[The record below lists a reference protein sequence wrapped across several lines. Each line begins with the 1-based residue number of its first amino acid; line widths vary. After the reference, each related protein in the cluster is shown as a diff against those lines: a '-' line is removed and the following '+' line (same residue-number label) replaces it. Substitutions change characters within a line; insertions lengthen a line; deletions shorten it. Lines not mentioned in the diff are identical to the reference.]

1 MKSQIVSQTKTSMLI
16 SGVVK
21 ITYDKKDDEAITK
34 YALINLKNDLT
45 NVLGEEAILATESK
59 NSKIIVATIDTSLA
73 KSQKNYELL
82 REALNK
88 KEQYIITVFEGQLQ
102 LIGNDRRGT
111 IYAIYEFLSQIGV
124 SPWHYWMDVPI
135 KKQAELYL
143 NEPFF
148 LIDAPKVEMRGF
160 FINDEWPAA
169 GNWATKHFGHLMN
182 EKGEKMN
189 SFNHLYYEKLFDL
202 LLRLKG
208 NFIWPAMWD
217 SAFYADDPENSKL
230 AQKMGVIIGTS
241 HHEPMGRNHQ
251 EWIRNHGQYGNGD
264 WDYESNQEGLEKYF
278 RQGIERSYQTED
290 IFTLGMRGNGDEAM
304 GEGENIS
311 LLEQIINKQRK
322 IISEVTGRS
331 AKETP
336 QIWALYKEVQDY
348 YDKGMRVPDDVILLL
363 CDDNW
368 GNLRKL
374 PSLENRDRKGGF
386 GIYYHYDYVGGP
398 RNSKWI
404 NVSQIQRTWEQITLA
419 YNYGVRKLWV
429 VNVGDLKGQEY
440 PLSYFMD
447 LAWNPEQSLE
457 EMEGYTKNWVE
468 KQLGGNYINDASKLL
483 AAYSKLNMTISPE
496 LLDKD
501 TFSLEIDYEF
511 ERILANYRDLSNQAG
526 QLFVLMP
533 EEYRQV
539 YEQLI
544 YFPLVATANLY
555 EMYYAQ
561 AINWKSNDTKIVNQ
575 AADKVEWC
583 FKRDAELT
591 SHYHSLNNG
600 KWEHMMSQTHIGYH
614 DWQEPEYQ
622 IMPEIRRL
630 KSEEYLSKEIDQ
642 SVVIEAADFNE
653 KSQGEVVWT
662 EIADLGKTF
671 SAITPLPN
679 NIIPSK
685 QNFVCYDFETS
696 SSGEFQV
703 EVFLSPSLNWNNSGL
718 IYGYQID
725 DGAEVKI
732 NFNGKYK
739 GELGNW
745 QADLIIRSL
754 SVAKLEQGKHRL
766 LFYAKSPD
774 VILQKIVLH
783 FGEIKETYLGRNHS
797 DLINSGV
804 I

>member
-336 QIWALYKEVQDY
+336 QIGALYKEVQDY

-404 NVSQIQRTWEQITLA
+404 NVSQIQRTWEQMTLA

-725 DGAEVKI
+725 DGAEVEI

-745 QADLIIRSL
+745 QADQI
-754 SVAKLEQGKHRL
+754 
-766 LFYAKSPD
+766 
-774 VILQKIVLH
+774 
-783 FGEIKETYLGRNHS
+783 GRAH
-797 DLINSGV
+797 V
-804 I
+804 

>member
-1 MKSQIVSQTKTSMLI
+1 M
-16 SGVVK
+16 
-21 ITYDKKDDEAITK
+21 
-34 YALINLKNDLT
+34 
-45 NVLGEEAILATESK
+45 
-59 NSKIIVATIDTSLA
+59 
-73 KSQKNYELL
+73 
-82 REALNK
+82 
-88 KEQYIITVFEGQLQ
+88 
-102 LIGNDRRGT
+102 IGNDRRGT

-591 SHYHSLNNG
+591 SHYNYLNNG

-662 EIADLGKTF
+662 EIADMGKTF

-725 DGAEVKI
+725 DGAEVEI

-745 QADLIIRSL
+745 QADRIIRSL

-783 FGEIKETYLGRNHS
+783 FGRNKRNLFGKKS
-797 DLINSGV
+797 F
-804 I
+804 

>member
-1 MKSQIVSQTKTSMLI
+1 M
-16 SGVVK
+16 
-21 ITYDKKDDEAITK
+21 
-34 YALINLKNDLT
+34 
-45 NVLGEEAILATESK
+45 
-59 NSKIIVATIDTSLA
+59 
-73 KSQKNYELL
+73 
-82 REALNK
+82 
-88 KEQYIITVFEGQLQ
+88 
-102 LIGNDRRGT
+102 IGNDRRGT

-511 ERILANYRDLSNQAG
+511 ERILANYRNLSNQAG

-591 SHYHSLNNG
+591 SHYNSLNNG

-662 EIADLGKTF
+662 EIADMGKTF

-725 DGAEVKI
+725 DGAEVEI

-745 QADLIIRSL
+745 QADRIIRSL

>member
-304 GEGENIS
+304 REGENIS

-591 SHYHSLNNG
+591 SHYNYLNNG

-662 EIADLGKTF
+662 EIADMGKTF

-725 DGAEVKI
+725 DGAEVEI

-745 QADLIIRSL
+745 QADRIIRSL

>member
-1 MKSQIVSQTKTSMLI
+1 MKSQIVSQKQTSMLI

-21 ITYDKKDDEAITK
+21 ITYDKKDDEAIIK
-34 YALINLKNDLT
+34 YALLNLKNDLT
-45 NVLGEEAILATESK
+45 NVLGEEVILATASK
-59 NSKIIVATIDTSLA
+59 NSKIIVSTIDTSLA

-102 LIGNDRRGT
+102 LIGSDRRGT
-111 IYAIYEFLSQIGV
+111 IYAIYEFLNQIGV

-135 KKQAELYL
+135 KKQAEIYL
-143 NEPFF
+143 NESFF
-148 LIDAPKVEMRGF
+148 LIDAPKVEKRGF

-169 GNWATKHFGHLMN
+169 GNWATKHFGHLIN
-182 EKGEKMN
+182 EEGEKMN
-189 SFNHLYYEKLFDL
+189 PFNHLYYEKLFDL

-208 NFIWPAMWD
+208 NFIWPAMWS
-217 SAFYADDPENSKL
+217 SAFYDDDLENSKL
-230 AQKMGVIIGTS
+230 AQEMGVIIGTS

-251 EWIRNHGQYGNGD
+251 EWIRNHEQYGNGE
-264 WDYESNQEGLEKYF
+264 WDYENNQVGLDKYF
-278 RQGIERSYQTED
+278 REGIERSYQTED

-304 GEGENIS
+304 GEGENIA

-331 AKETP
+331 TKETP

-348 YDKGMRVPDDVILLL
+348 YDKGMRVPYDVTLLL

-374 PSLENRDRKGGF
+374 PSQEKRDRKGGF

-404 NVSQIQRTWEQITLA
+404 NVSQIQRTWEQMTLA

-447 LAWNPEQSLE
+447 LAWNPDQSLE
-457 EMEGYTKNWVE
+457 KMESYTKNWVE
-468 KQLGGNYINDASKLL
+468 NQLGGNYIDDASKLL
-483 AAYSKLNMTISPE
+483 AAYSKLNMTVSPE

-501 TFSLEIDYEF
+501 TFSLDNDHEF
-511 ERILANYRDLSNQAG
+511 ERVLAHYRDLSNQAG
-526 QLFVLMP
+526 ELYVLMP
-533 EEYRQV
+533 EKYRQV

-544 YFPLVATANLY
+544 YYPLVATANLY

-561 AINWKSNDTKIVNQ
+561 AINWKSNDAKIVNR

-591 SHYHSLNNG
+591 LHYHSLNDG

-630 KSEEYLSKEIDQ
+630 KSEINLSKEVDQ
-642 SVVIEAADFNE
+642 SIVIEAGDFNE
-653 KSQGEVVWT
+653 KSQGDVVWA
-662 EIADLGKTF
+662 EIVDMGKNF
-671 SAITPLPN
+671 SAITTLPN
-679 NIIPSK
+679 TIIPTK
-685 QNFVCYDFETS
+685 QDFVRYDFKTV

-703 EVFLSPSLNWNNSGL
+703 EVFLSPSLNWNSSGL

-725 DGAEVKI
+725 NEPEVEV
-732 NFNGKYK
+732 NFNGNYK

-745 QADLIIRSL
+745 QAERIIKSL
-754 SVAKLEQGKHRL
+754 TVAKLEQGEHRL

-774 VILQKIVLH
+774 CVLQKIVLH

-797 DLINSGV
+797 DFINSGL

>member
-304 GEGENIS
+304 REGENIS

-591 SHYHSLNNG
+591 SHYNSLNNG

-662 EIADLGKTF
+662 EIADMGKTF

>member
-1 MKSQIVSQTKTSMLI
+1 
-16 SGVVK
+16 
-21 ITYDKKDDEAITK
+21 
-34 YALINLKNDLT
+34 
-45 NVLGEEAILATESK
+45 
-59 NSKIIVATIDTSLA
+59 
-73 KSQKNYELL
+73 
-82 REALNK
+82 
-88 KEQYIITVFEGQLQ
+88 
-102 LIGNDRRGT
+102 
-111 IYAIYEFLSQIGV
+111 
-124 SPWHYWMDVPI
+124 
-135 KKQAELYL
+135 
-143 NEPFF
+143 
-148 LIDAPKVEMRGF
+148 
-160 FINDEWPAA
+160 
-169 GNWATKHFGHLMN
+169 
-182 EKGEKMN
+182 
-189 SFNHLYYEKLFDL
+189 
-202 LLRLKG
+202 
-208 NFIWPAMWD
+208 
-217 SAFYADDPENSKL
+217 
-230 AQKMGVIIGTS
+230 
-241 HHEPMGRNHQ
+241 
-251 EWIRNHGQYGNGD
+251 
-264 WDYESNQEGLEKYF
+264 
-278 RQGIERSYQTED
+278 
-290 IFTLGMRGNGDEAM
+290 
-304 GEGENIS
+304 
-311 LLEQIINKQRK
+311 
-322 IISEVTGRS
+322 
-331 AKETP
+331 
-336 QIWALYKEVQDY
+336 
-348 YDKGMRVPDDVILLL
+348 MRVPDDVILLL

-591 SHYHSLNNG
+591 SHYNYLNNG

-662 EIADLGKTF
+662 EIADMGKTF

-718 IYGYQID
+718 IYGYQIY
-725 DGAEVKI
+725 DGAEVEI

-745 QADLIIRSL
+745 QADRIIRSL

>member
-1 MKSQIVSQTKTSMLI
+1 M
-16 SGVVK
+16 
-21 ITYDKKDDEAITK
+21 
-34 YALINLKNDLT
+34 
-45 NVLGEEAILATESK
+45 
-59 NSKIIVATIDTSLA
+59 
-73 KSQKNYELL
+73 
-82 REALNK
+82 
-88 KEQYIITVFEGQLQ
+88 
-102 LIGNDRRGT
+102 IGNDRRGT

-189 SFNHLYYEKLFDL
+189 SFNYLYYEKLFDL

-591 SHYHSLNNG
+591 SHYNYLNNG

-662 EIADLGKTF
+662 EIADMGKTF

-725 DGAEVKI
+725 DGAEVEI

-745 QADLIIRSL
+745 QADRIIRSL

>member
-336 QIWALYKEVQDY
+336 QIGALYKEVQDY

-662 EIADLGKTF
+662 EIADMGKTF

-725 DGAEVKI
+725 DGAEVEI

-745 QADLIIRSL
+745 QADRIIRSL

>member
-591 SHYHSLNNG
+591 SHYNSLNNG

-662 EIADLGKTF
+662 EIADMGKTF

-774 VILQKIVLH
+774 VVLQKIVLH

>member
-217 SAFYADDPENSKL
+217 SAFYADDLENSKL

-591 SHYHSLNNG
+591 SHYNSLNNG

-662 EIADLGKTF
+662 EIADMGKTF

>member
-1 MKSQIVSQTKTSMLI
+1 MLI

-404 NVSQIQRTWEQITLA
+404 NVSQIQRTWEQMTLA

-662 EIADLGKTF
+662 EIADMGKTF

-725 DGAEVKI
+725 DGTEVEI
-732 NFNGKYK
+732 NFNGNYK

-745 QADLIIRSL
+745 QAERIIRSL

>member
-1 MKSQIVSQTKTSMLI
+1 MFI

-21 ITYDKKDDEAITK
+21 IGYDRKDDEAITK
-34 YALINLKNDLT
+34 HALINLKNDLA
-45 NVLGEEAILATESK
+45 NVLDNEAILATDSK
-59 NSKIIVATIDTSLA
+59 NSKIIVSTIDTSLA

-102 LIGNDRRGT
+102 LIGSDRRGT

-135 KKQAELYL
+135 KKQSKIYL
-143 NEPFF
+143 NESFF
-148 LIDAPKVEMRGF
+148 LIDAPKVEKRGF

-189 SFNHLYYEKLFDL
+189 SFNHLYYEKLLDL

-208 NFIWPAMWD
+208 NFIWTAMWG

-230 AQKMGVIIGTS
+230 AQEMGVIVGTS

-251 EWIRNHGQYGNGD
+251 EWIRNHEQYGNGE
-264 WDYESNQEGLEKYF
+264 WDYENNQDGLDKYF
-278 RQGIERSYQTED
+278 RKGIERSYQTED

-304 GEGENIS
+304 REGENIT
-311 LLEQIINKQRK
+311 LLEQIIDKQRK

-348 YDKGMRVPDDVILLL
+348 YDKGMRVPDDVTLLL

-374 PSLENRDRKGGF
+374 PSLENRDRKGGY

-404 NVSQIQRTWEQITLA
+404 NVSQIQRTWEQMTLA

-447 LAWNPEQSLE
+447 LAWNSEQSLE
-457 EMEGYTKNWVE
+457 EMESYTKNWVG
-468 KQLGGNYINDASKLL
+468 KQLGENYTEDASKLL
-483 AAYSKLNMTISPE
+483 ATYSKLNMSVSPE

-501 TFSLEIDYEF
+501 TFSLDNDHEF
-511 ERILANYRDLSNQAG
+511 ERVLAHYRDLSNQAG
-526 QLFVLMP
+526 ELYVLMP
-533 EEYRQV
+533 EKYRQV
-539 YEQLI
+539 YELLI
-544 YFPLVATANLY
+544 YYPLVATANLY

-561 AINWKSNDTKIVNQ
+561 AINWKSENATIVNQ

-583 FKRDAELT
+583 FKRDTELT
-591 SHYHSLNNG
+591 SHYHSLNDG

-622 IMPEIRRL
+622 IMPEIRHL
-630 KSEEYLSKEIDQ
+630 KSEINISKEVDQ
-642 SVVIEAADFNE
+642 SIVIEAGDFNE

-662 EIADLGKTF
+662 EIADMGKTV
-671 SAITPLPN
+671 SAITTLPN
-679 NIIPSK
+679 TIIPS
-685 QNFVCYDFETS
+685 NNDFVCYDFETV

-718 IYGYQID
+718 VYGYQID
-725 DGAEVKI
+725 GEAEIEV
-732 NFNGKYK
+732 NFNGIYK

-745 QADLIIRSL
+745 QAERIIRSL
-754 SVAKLEQGKHRL
+754 TVTKLEQGKHRL
-766 LFYAKSPD
+766 LFYAKTPD

-797 DLINSGV
+797 DFINTWLI
-804 I
+804 

>member
-483 AAYSKLNMTISPE
+483 AAYSKLNMTIRPE

-561 AINWKSNDTKIVNQ
+561 VINWKSNDTKIVNQ

-591 SHYHSLNNG
+591 SHYNSLNNG

-622 IMPEIRRL
+622 IMLEIRRL

-662 EIADLGKTF
+662 EIADMGKTF

>member
-230 AQKMGVIIGTS
+230 VQKMGVIIGTS

-591 SHYHSLNNG
+591 SHYNYLNNG

-662 EIADLGKTF
+662 EIADMGKTF

-725 DGAEVKI
+725 DGAEVEI

-745 QADLIIRSL
+745 QADRIIRSL
-754 SVAKLEQGKHRL
+754 SVAKL
-766 LFYAKSPD
+766 
-774 VILQKIVLH
+774 
-783 FGEIKETYLGRNHS
+783 
-797 DLINSGV
+797 
-804 I
+804 

>member
-336 QIWALYKEVQDY
+336 QIGALYKEVQDY

-404 NVSQIQRTWEQITLA
+404 NVSQIQRTWEQMTLA

-725 DGAEVKI
+725 DGAEVEI

-745 QADLIIRSL
+745 QADRIIRSL

-774 VILQKIVLH
+774 VILQKICASFWRNKRNL
-783 FGEIKETYLGRNHS
+783 FGKKS
-797 DLINSGV
+797 F
-804 I
+804 

>member
-1 MKSQIVSQTKTSMLI
+1 M
-16 SGVVK
+16 
-21 ITYDKKDDEAITK
+21 
-34 YALINLKNDLT
+34 
-45 NVLGEEAILATESK
+45 
-59 NSKIIVATIDTSLA
+59 
-73 KSQKNYELL
+73 
-82 REALNK
+82 
-88 KEQYIITVFEGQLQ
+88 
-102 LIGNDRRGT
+102 IGNDRRGT

-591 SHYHSLNNG
+591 SHYNYLNNG

-662 EIADLGKTF
+662 EIADMVKTF

-725 DGAEVKI
+725 DGAEVEI

-745 QADLIIRSL
+745 QADRIIRSL

>member
-368 GNLRKL
+368 SNLRKL

-561 AINWKSNDTKIVNQ
+561 VINWKSNDTKIVNQ

-591 SHYHSLNNG
+591 SHYNSLNNG

-622 IMPEIRRL
+622 IMLEIRRL

-662 EIADLGKTF
+662 EIADMGKTF

-725 DGAEVKI
+725 DGAEVEI

-745 QADLIIRSL
+745 QADRIIRSL

>member
-111 IYAIYEFLSQIGV
+111 IYEFLSQIGV

-304 GEGENIS
+304 REGENIS

-526 QLFVLMP
+526 QLFILMP

-591 SHYHSLNNG
+591 SHYNSLNNG

-662 EIADLGKTF
+662 EIADMGKTF

>member
-511 ERILANYRDLSNQAG
+511 ERILANYRNLSNQAG

-591 SHYHSLNNG
+591 SHYNSLNNG

-662 EIADLGKTF
+662 EIADMGKTF

-725 DGAEVKI
+725 DGAEVEI

-745 QADLIIRSL
+745 QADRIIRSL

>member
-591 SHYHSLNNG
+591 SHYNYLNNG

-662 EIADLGKTF
+662 EIADMGKTF

-725 DGAEVKI
+725 DGAEVEI

-754 SVAKLEQGKHRL
+754 SVAKL
-766 LFYAKSPD
+766 
-774 VILQKIVLH
+774 
-783 FGEIKETYLGRNHS
+783 
-797 DLINSGV
+797 
-804 I
+804 

>member
-111 IYAIYEFLSQIGV
+111 IYEFLSQIGV

-591 SHYHSLNNG
+591 SHYNSLNNG

-662 EIADLGKTF
+662 EIADMGKTF

-703 EVFLSPSLNWNNSGL
+703 EVFLSPSL
-718 IYGYQID
+718 
-725 DGAEVKI
+725 V
-732 NFNGKYK
+732 
-739 GELGNW
+739 
-745 QADLIIRSL
+745 
-754 SVAKLEQGKHRL
+754 
-766 LFYAKSPD
+766 
-774 VILQKIVLH
+774 
-783 FGEIKETYLGRNHS
+783 
-797 DLINSGV
+797 
-804 I
+804 

>member
-1 MKSQIVSQTKTSMLI
+1 M
-16 SGVVK
+16 
-21 ITYDKKDDEAITK
+21 
-34 YALINLKNDLT
+34 
-45 NVLGEEAILATESK
+45 
-59 NSKIIVATIDTSLA
+59 
-73 KSQKNYELL
+73 
-82 REALNK
+82 
-88 KEQYIITVFEGQLQ
+88 
-102 LIGNDRRGT
+102 IGNDRRGT

-591 SHYHSLNNG
+591 SHYNYLNNG

-630 KSEEYLSKEIDQ
+630 KSEEYFSKEIDQ

-662 EIADLGKTF
+662 EIADMVKTF

-725 DGAEVKI
+725 DGAEVEI

-745 QADLIIRSL
+745 QADRIIRSL

>member
-404 NVSQIQRTWEQITLA
+404 NVSQIQRTWEQMTLA

-591 SHYHSLNNG
+591 SHYNSLNNG

-662 EIADLGKTF
+662 EIADMGKTF

-745 QADLIIRSL
+745 QADRIIRSL

>member
-336 QIWALYKEVQDY
+336 QIGALYKEVQDY

-591 SHYHSLNNG
+591 SHYNYLNNG

-662 EIADLGKTF
+662 EIADMGKTF

-725 DGAEVKI
+725 DGAEVEI

-745 QADLIIRSL
+745 QADRIIRSL

>member
-348 YDKGMRVPDDVILLL
+348 YDKGMRVTDDVILLL

-404 NVSQIQRTWEQITLA
+404 NVSQIQRTWEQMTLA

-662 EIADLGKTF
+662 EIADMGKTF

-703 EVFLSPSLNWNNSGL
+703 EVFLSPSLNWNNNGL

-725 DGAEVKI
+725 DGAEVEI

-745 QADLIIRSL
+745 QSDRIIRSL

-797 DLINSGV
+797 DLINSGM

>member
-404 NVSQIQRTWEQITLA
+404 NVSQIQRTWEQMTLA

-591 SHYHSLNNG
+591 SHYNYLNNG

-725 DGAEVKI
+725 DGAEVEI

-745 QADLIIRSL
+745 QADRIIRSL
-754 SVAKLEQGKHRL
+754 SVAKL
-766 LFYAKSPD
+766 
-774 VILQKIVLH
+774 
-783 FGEIKETYLGRNHS
+783 
-797 DLINSGV
+797 
-804 I
+804 

>member
-111 IYAIYEFLSQIGV
+111 IYEFLSQIGV

-363 CDDNW
+363 CDDNCC
-368 GNLRKL
+368 NLRKL

-591 SHYHSLNNG
+591 SHYNSLNNG

-642 SVVIEAADFNE
+642 SVVIEEADFNE

-662 EIADLGKTF
+662 EIADMGKTF

-718 IYGYQID
+718 IYCYQID

>member
-1 MKSQIVSQTKTSMLI
+1 M
-16 SGVVK
+16 
-21 ITYDKKDDEAITK
+21 
-34 YALINLKNDLT
+34 
-45 NVLGEEAILATESK
+45 
-59 NSKIIVATIDTSLA
+59 
-73 KSQKNYELL
+73 
-82 REALNK
+82 
-88 KEQYIITVFEGQLQ
+88 
-102 LIGNDRRGT
+102 IGNDRRGT

-336 QIWALYKEVQDY
+336 QIGALYKEVQDY

-404 NVSQIQRTWEQITLA
+404 NVSQIQRTWEQMTLA

-725 DGAEVKI
+725 DGAEVEI

-745 QADLIIRSL
+745 QADRIIRSL

>member
-34 YALINLKNDLT
+34 YALINLKNDLM

-304 GEGENIS
+304 REGENIS

-591 SHYHSLNNG
+591 SHYNSLNNG

-662 EIADLGKTF
+662 EIADMGKTF

-725 DGAEVKI
+725 DGAEVEI

>member
-336 QIWALYKEVQDY
+336 QIGALYKEVQDY

-404 NVSQIQRTWEQITLA
+404 NVSQIQRTWEQMTLA

-591 SHYHSLNNG
+591 SHYNSLNNG

>member
-111 IYAIYEFLSQIGV
+111 IYEFLSQIGV

-457 EMEGYTKNWVE
+457 EMEGYTKNCVE

-591 SHYHSLNNG
+591 SHYNSLNNG

-662 EIADLGKTF
+662 EIADMGKTF

>member
-34 YALINLKNDLT
+34 YALINLKNDLM

-304 GEGENIS
+304 REGENIS

-591 SHYHSLNNG
+591 SHYNSLNNG

-662 EIADLGKTF
+662 EIADMGKTF

>member
-1 MKSQIVSQTKTSMLI
+1 MVNQLISKKSTSMVI
-16 SGVVK
+16 SGIVK
-21 ITYDKKDDEAITK
+21 IGYDRKDDEAITK
-34 YALINLKNDLT
+34 HALINLKNDLA
-45 NVLGEEAILATESK
+45 NVLDNEAILATDSK
-59 NSKIIVATIDTSLA
+59 NSKIIVSTIDTSLT

-102 LIGNDRRGT
+102 LIGSDRRGT

-135 KKQAELYL
+135 KRQTQIYL
-143 NEPFF
+143 NDSFF
-148 LIDAPKVEMRGF
+148 LTEAPKVEKRGI
-160 FINDEWPAA
+160 FINDEWPAT
-169 GNWATKHFGHLMN
+169 GNWVTKHFGHLIN
-182 EKGEKMN
+182 EQGEKMN
-189 SFNHLYYEKLFDL
+189 PFNHLYYEKLFDL

-208 NFIWPAMWD
+208 NFIWPAMWG
-217 SAFYADDPENSKL
+217 SAFYADDLENSKL
-230 AQKMGVIIGTS
+230 AQEMGVIIGTS

-251 EWIRNHGQYGNGD
+251 EWIRNHEQYGNGE
-264 WDYESNQEGLEKYF
+264 WDYENNQVGLDKYF
-278 RQGIERSYQTED
+278 REGIERSYQTED

-304 GEGENIS
+304 GEGENIA

-331 AKETP
+331 TKETP

-348 YDKGMRVPDDVILLL
+348 YDKGMRVPDDVTLLL

-374 PSLENRDRKGGF
+374 PSQEKRDRKGGF

-404 NVSQIQRTWEQITLA
+404 NVSQIQRTWEQMTLA
-419 YNYGVRKLWV
+419 YNYGIRKLWV

-457 EMEGYTKNWVE
+457 EMESYTKNWVG
-468 KQLGGNYINDASKLL
+468 KQLGENYTEDVSKLL
-483 AAYSKLNMTISPE
+483 ATYSKLNMSVSPE

-501 TFSLEIDYEF
+501 TFSLDNDHEF
-511 ERILANYRDLSNQAG
+511 ERVLAHYRDLSNQAG
-526 QLFVLMP
+526 ELYVLMP
-533 EEYRQV
+533 EKYRQV

-544 YFPLVATANLY
+544 YYPLVATANLY

-561 AINWKSNDTKIVNQ
+561 AINWKSNDAKIVYR

-591 SHYHSLNNG
+591 LHYHSLNDG

-622 IMPEIRRL
+622 SMPEIRRL
-630 KSEEYLSKEIDQ
+630 KPEINLSKEIDQ
-642 SVVIEAADFNE
+642 SIVIEAADFNE
-653 KSQGEVVWT
+653 KSQGEVAWS
-662 EIADLGKTF
+662 EIVDMGKTV
-671 SAITPLPN
+671 SAITTLPN
-679 NIIPSK
+679 TIIPSK
-685 QNFVCYDFETS
+685 QDFVRYDFETV

-718 IYGYQID
+718 VYGYQID
-725 DGAEVKI
+725 GEAEIEV
-732 NFNGKYK
+732 NFNGNYK
-739 GELGNW
+739 EELENW
-745 QADLIIRSL
+745 QAERIIRSL
-754 SVAKLEQGKHRL
+754 TVTKLEQGEHRL
-766 LFYAKSPD
+766 LFYAKTPD
-774 VILQKIVLH
+774 VVLQKIVLH

-797 DLINSGV
+797 DFINGGLI
-804 I
+804 

>member
-1 MKSQIVSQTKTSMLI
+1 
-16 SGVVK
+16 
-21 ITYDKKDDEAITK
+21 
-34 YALINLKNDLT
+34 
-45 NVLGEEAILATESK
+45 
-59 NSKIIVATIDTSLA
+59 
-73 KSQKNYELL
+73 
-82 REALNK
+82 
-88 KEQYIITVFEGQLQ
+88 
-102 LIGNDRRGT
+102 
-111 IYAIYEFLSQIGV
+111 
-124 SPWHYWMDVPI
+124 
-135 KKQAELYL
+135 
-143 NEPFF
+143 
-148 LIDAPKVEMRGF
+148 
-160 FINDEWPAA
+160 
-169 GNWATKHFGHLMN
+169 MN

-591 SHYHSLNNG
+591 SHYNSLNNG

-662 EIADLGKTF
+662 EIADMGKTF

>member
-1 MKSQIVSQTKTSMLI
+1 M
-16 SGVVK
+16 
-21 ITYDKKDDEAITK
+21 
-34 YALINLKNDLT
+34 
-45 NVLGEEAILATESK
+45 
-59 NSKIIVATIDTSLA
+59 
-73 KSQKNYELL
+73 
-82 REALNK
+82 
-88 KEQYIITVFEGQLQ
+88 
-102 LIGNDRRGT
+102 IGNDRRGT

-189 SFNHLYYEKLFDL
+189 SFNYLYYEKLFDL

-304 GEGENIS
+304 REGENIS

-363 CDDNW
+363 CDYNW

-591 SHYHSLNNG
+591 SHYNYLNNG

-662 EIADLGKTF
+662 EIADMGKTF

>member
-591 SHYHSLNNG
+591 SHYNYLNNG

-614 DWQEPEYQ
+614 D
-622 IMPEIRRL
+622 
-630 KSEEYLSKEIDQ
+630 
-642 SVVIEAADFNE
+642 
-653 KSQGEVVWT
+653 
-662 EIADLGKTF
+662 
-671 SAITPLPN
+671 
-679 NIIPSK
+679 
-685 QNFVCYDFETS
+685 
-696 SSGEFQV
+696 
-703 EVFLSPSLNWNNSGL
+703 
-718 IYGYQID
+718 
-725 DGAEVKI
+725 
-732 NFNGKYK
+732 
-739 GELGNW
+739 
-745 QADLIIRSL
+745 
-754 SVAKLEQGKHRL
+754 
-766 LFYAKSPD
+766 
-774 VILQKIVLH
+774 
-783 FGEIKETYLGRNHS
+783 
-797 DLINSGV
+797 
-804 I
+804 

>member
-591 SHYHSLNNG
+591 SHYNSLNNG

-662 EIADLGKTF
+662 EIADMGKTF

-725 DGAEVKI
+725 DGAEVEI

-745 QADLIIRSL
+745 QADRIIRSL
-754 SVAKLEQGKHRL
+754 SVAKL
-766 LFYAKSPD
+766 
-774 VILQKIVLH
+774 
-783 FGEIKETYLGRNHS
+783 
-797 DLINSGV
+797 
-804 I
+804 

>member
-336 QIWALYKEVQDY
+336 QIGALYKEVQDY

-404 NVSQIQRTWEQITLA
+404 NVSQIQRTWEQMTLA

-447 LAWNPEQSLE
+447 LSWNPEQSLE

-662 EIADLGKTF
+662 EIADMGKTF

-725 DGAEVKI
+725 DGAEVEI

-745 QADLIIRSL
+745 QADRIIRSL

-797 DLINSGV
+797 DLINSGM